1 MARQVSLRR
10 SPVDHGFAW
19 IIALAAGVSFF
30 IGAGFY
36 KAYTLVFEQLLLMFN
51 QSATAT
57 SLVSSLHGGIKMC
70 SSKRRL
76 SHYMRF
82 FSIVCSCSIV
92 FFLTGPLVAA
102 LVNIIGTKR
111 VIFIG
116 AALSF
121 VGFLLSAFTPSLY
134 FMYFSYGILSGF
146 YD

>member
-1 MARQVSLRR
+1 MGDVRMSRQVSLRR

-70 SSKRRL
+70 SSK
-76 SHYMRF
+76 SHAGH
-82 FSIVCSCSIV
+82 SPHEV
-92 FFLTGPLVAA
+92 FLTCV
-102 LVNIIGTKR
+102 
-111 VIFIG
+111 
-116 AALSF
+116 
-121 VGFLLSAFTPSLY
+121 
-134 FMYFSYGILSGF
+134 
-146 YD
+146 